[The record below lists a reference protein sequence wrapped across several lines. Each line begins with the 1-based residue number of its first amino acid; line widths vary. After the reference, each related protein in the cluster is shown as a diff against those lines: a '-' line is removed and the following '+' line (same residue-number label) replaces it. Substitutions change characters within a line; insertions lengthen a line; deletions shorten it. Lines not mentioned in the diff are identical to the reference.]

1 MTERRK
7 VPAGSAKPLLP
18 LEGYWELGEE
28 VVGVIADLCH
38 EVEVLGSIRRR
49 RPLVRDVDIVLYPKV
64 LMWPGVILSKLKE
77 HFESQGR
84 DFYVHKEGPGMGQI
98 WIDHDLSVDFWTATA
113 ENWGLMRLLKTGSV
127 YHNIMLATLAKSQ
140 GKKLTEL
147 PDMVTEEAIFEE
159 LGLEYVPPE
168 EREQ

>member
-7 VPAGSAKPLLP
+7 VPAGSAKELRP
-18 LEGYWELGEE
+18 LEEYEKLGKE
-28 VVGVIADLCH
+28 VVDVIVDLCYG
-38 EVEVLGSIRRR
+38 VGILGSIRRR
-49 RPLVRDVDIVLYPKV
+49 RSMVRDVDIVLYPKA

-84 DFYVHKEGPGMGQI
+84 DFYVHKEGPGMAQI

-113 ENWGLMRLLKTGSV
+113 ENWGLMWLLKTGSV
-127 YHNIMLATLAKSQ
+127 HHNIMLATLAKSQ

-147 PDMVTEEAIFEE
+147 PDMRSEEAIFEE
-159 LGLEYVPPE
+159 LGLEYVTPE